1 MRRTA
6 PLSTLLVAV
15 VTVWPVAEAHALG
28 PIDVEVALKFGVGTA
43 PGGEGSGLNP
53 LNLGDGARGGV
64 ALSGLYGGL
73 AVMEYY
79 GRRSEGSS
87 CVVTP
92 TGWVP
97 DGSTGSTS
105 AHALMYGVE
114 GGYGVKLGARSLL
127 RAQLGVGDY
136 AEMIDVSGSSSA
148 AASEP
153 FRGTRNSVYL
163 EPGLTAMFS
172 FARVLFAGF
181 DVNVLLLPNDAK
193 LGGGSSFDAAFTAHG
208 QFGLKF

>member
-1 MRRTA
+1 MRRIA

-79 GRRSEGSS
+79 GRTAGSS

-92 TGWVP
+92 TGCVP
-97 DGSTGSTS
+97 DGSTGPTS

-114 GGYGVKLGARSLL
+114 GGYGVKLGTRSLL

-136 AEMIDVSGSSSA
+136 AETVHVSGTPTVA
-148 AASEP
+148 VPP

-163 EPGLTAMFS
+163 EPGVTAMFS
-172 FARVLFAGF
+172 FARILFAGF